1 MKFSLIDKIIEI
13 QPGQSIKA
21 IKNLSLAEEYLQD
34 HFPGF
39 PIMPGVMMVES
50 LVQTAAWLMRA
61 TEDFKYSVTIMKEAK
76 AVRFNNFVKPGNT
89 LEVECSVHKRED
101 SEWVFKAAG
110 TVNGTSAVS
119 ARLTLQQF
127 NLADKNPKMQ
137 SSDEN
142 RIVKL
147 QELYGAL
154 WSSPKGE

>member
-1 MKFSLIDKIIEI
+1 MKFSLIDKIIEM

-50 LVQTAAWLMRA
+50 LVQTAAWLMRS
-61 TEDFKYSVTIMKEAK
+61 TTDFQYSVTILKEAK

-89 LEVECSVHKRED
+89 LEVECSVHKQD
-101 SEWVFKAAG
+101 GNEWTLKAAG

-119 ARLTLQQF
+119 ARLTLEQF

-137 SSDEN
+137 GSDEH
-142 RIVKL
+142 RIAKMK
-147 QELYGAL
+147 ELFGAL
-154 WSSPKGE
+154 WSPPAT